1 MLMKLTKLK
10 LDICSDQKTK
20 KDKKLEKLFIKV
32 KKNLFGFSK
41 KNVSIKNF
49 FLGMLKSNSDFFFPL
64 FVTKFSYLILEFM
77 NDVAIVVLFVMHNC
91 GRKYWGTQNPE
102 AIREPEMQTFCRHL
116 LWNFTTLFRS
126 KKCTFTTCQ
135 KKLYRVKISNKM
147 LIGQMNSKLSSR

>member
-91 GRKYWGTQNPE
+91 GRKY
-102 AIREPEMQTFCRHL
+102 
-116 LWNFTTLFRS
+116 
-126 KKCTFTTCQ
+126 
-135 KKLYRVKISNKM
+135 
-147 LIGQMNSKLSSR
+147 